1 MIRDSY
7 SALKQKIEKE
17 IQKLQ
22 KQAQALHAK
31 RRGPIINS
39 ILKSMREYEITPED
53 IAAAYNQKKPAR
65 AATAVKKSSPSR
77 AAAKRPVPPKYRH
90 SETGET
96 WTGRGKP
103 PRWITNAEAEGKTR
117 DDFLI
122 AKQAD
127 QS

>member
-39 ILKSMREYEITPED
+39 ILKSMREYEITPEEV
-53 IAAAYNQKKPAR
+53 AAAYNQKKPAR
-65 AATAVKKSSPSR
+65 AAAVKKSPVR
-77 AAAKRPVPPKYRH
+77 TAPKRPVPPKYRH
-90 SETGET
+90 PDTGET

-117 DDFLI
+117 DEFLI
-122 AKQAD
+122 AN
-127 QS
+127 